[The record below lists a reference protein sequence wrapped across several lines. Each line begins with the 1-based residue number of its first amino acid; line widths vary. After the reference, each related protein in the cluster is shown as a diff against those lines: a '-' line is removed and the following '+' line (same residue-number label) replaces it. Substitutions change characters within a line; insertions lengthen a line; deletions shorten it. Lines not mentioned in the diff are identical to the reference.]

1 MNIDNAKTDE
11 LDFQFK
17 FCYFTS
23 AHLKTLKYKVEVFLT
38 AKRDLVE
45 KMNVCIP
52 RTDIL
57 LSLNLF
63 LFL

>member
-1 MNIDNAKTDE
+1 MNIDNDKTNE
-11 LDFQFK
+11 LDFNSNFVI
-17 FCYFTS
+17 FTS
-23 AHLKTLKYKVEVFLT
+23 THLKTLKYKVEVFLT